1 MKEKVLSLLKPSYAK
16 YGFKAKEM
24 ESLAEIIATNL
35 NDESTDEE
43 IEAAISGAEVW
54 AGLIQKVATRTASDI
69 EKKYK
74 DPKLEPGKKGPDD
87 EPSELEKMVKEL
99 QSQMAKMSAYQQA
112 ADLRKRL
119 IQDKRLS
126 KVPSSFIAKYSIEK
140 EDDLDAVV
148 AKIDTEFTEMKSEML
163 KSGLI
168 VDAPNPG
175 RGGNNEPATM
185 DEIKAMA
192 AKM

>member
-1 MKEKVLSLLKPSYAK
+1 MKEKVLTLLKTSYAK

-35 NDESTDEE
+35 NEESTDEE

-54 AGLIQKVATRTASDI
+54 AGMIQKVATRAASEI
-69 EKKYK
+69 EKKYSK
-74 DPKLEPGKKGPDD
+74 DPKPVQKEPAN
-87 EPSELEKMVKEL
+87 ETTELEKMVKEL
-99 QSQMAKMSAYQQA
+99 KDQMAKMNADQQA
-112 ADLRKRL
+112 AALKKRL
-119 IQDKRLS
+119 LEDKRLS

-168 VDAPNPG
+168 VDAPNHG
-175 RGGNNEPATM
+175 MGGNNKPATAE
-185 DEIKAMA
+185 EIKTLVSGL
-192 AKM
+192 